1 MNFLFER
8 WNAAKSAE
16 LYGVN
21 DWGAGYFMVAADG
34 SLLVMPSPGDAENA
48 VRIQDIV
55 AGMKERGL
63 DMPVLLRVEN
73 ILNSRIS
80 ELNSCF
86 KAAITDLNYQGS
98 YIGAYPIKVNQQ
110 EQVVEKITRFGSKYH
125 HGLEAGS
132 KAELI
137 AAMAMMRD
145 SRAPLICNG
154 YKDEEFIDLGLYA
167 SKIGLFCILVV
178 EMPSEIPLII
188 ERAKAL
194 DAKPVLGIRIKLT
207 SQAGGHWS
215 DSGGDRSIFGLNTT
229 QIVEMV
235 DLLKKED
242 MLDCLQ
248 LVHYHLGSQISNI
261 REIRIAVNEACRVFA
276 GLHKEGA
283 NVGYLDLGG
292 GLAVDYDGSQSNYL
306 SSRNYSL
313 NEYCID
319 IIEGVMTSLD
329 EEKIPHPHIVTE
341 SGRSL
346 VAYYSM
352 LLFNVLDVTRFRTPL
367 MTDPLPEDTHPQVR
381 YMYEAMTGLN
391 VRNVQE
397 CFNDILFY
405 REELR
410 NLFNHGKIS
419 LRERSLA
426 ERIFWAT
433 MTEISKKAKEIK
445 NVAPEI
451 EDIDRALADIYYCNF
466 SVFQSLPDAWAIGQ
480 LFPVMPI
487 HRLDEYPDRIAIL
500 ADITCDCDGKI
511 DRFIDSHE
519 IKRYLPVHDLKEN
532 EEYFLG
538 VFLVGAY
545 QETLGD
551 LHNLLGDTNVVTVR
565 IQKNGE
571 YEYINEQEGDTV
583 ADMLSYVAYDPK
595 RLMIRF
601 REMAEKAVRNGLITA
616 SERRE
621 IKQAYENGLRGYTY
635 FER

>member
-1 MNFLFER
+1 
-8 WNAAKSAE
+8 
-16 LYGVN
+16 VN
-21 DWGAGYFMVAADG
+21 DWGAGYFMVDDQG
-34 SLLVMPSPGDAENA
+34 NLLVAPSPGDADNA

-63 DMPVLLRVEN
+63 DMPVLLRIEN

-80 ELNSCF
+80 DLNESF
-86 KAAITDLNYQGS
+86 LSAIDELNYQGAFV
-98 YIGAYPIKVNQQ
+98 GAYPIKVNQQ
-110 EQVVEKITRFGSKYH
+110 EQVVQKITEFGSTYH

-137 AAMAMMRD
+137 AAMAMLKDMQ
-145 SRAPLICNG
+145 APLICNG

-194 DAKPVLGIRIKLT
+194 NARPVLGVRIKLA

-229 QIVEMV
+229 QVVEMV
-235 DLLKKED
+235 DLLKKEN
-242 MLDCLQ
+242 MLDCLR

-283 NVGYLDLGG
+283 DVNYLDLGG
-292 GLAVDYDGSQSNYL
+292 GLAVDYDGSQSNFL

-329 EEKIPHPHIVTE
+329 EEGIPHPHIVTE

-352 LLFNVLDVTRFRTPL
+352 LLFNVLDVTRFRMPL
-367 MTDPLPEDTHPQVR
+367 MTDSLPEDCHPQVR
-381 YMYEAMTGLN
+381 YMHEAMTGLN

-487 HRLDEYPDRIAIL
+487 HRLDEQPERTAIL

-511 DRFIDSHE
+511 DRFIDSHG

-532 EEYFLG
+532 EEYILG
-538 VFLVGAY
+538 AFLVGAY

-571 YEYINEQEGDTV
+571 YEYVNEQEGDTV

-595 RLMIRF
+595 RLLVRF
-601 REMAEKAVRNGLITA
+601 REMAEGAVRRGLITA

-621 IKQAYENGLRGYTY
+621 IKQAYEAGLRGYTY